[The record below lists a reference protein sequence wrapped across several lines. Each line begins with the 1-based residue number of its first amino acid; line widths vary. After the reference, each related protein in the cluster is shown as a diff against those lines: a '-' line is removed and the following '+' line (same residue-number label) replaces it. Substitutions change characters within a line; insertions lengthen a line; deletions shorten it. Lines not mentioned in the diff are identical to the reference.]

1 MCSSFI
7 SAYANLPN
15 SSCNFSKH
23 RSLFLQTLHQS
34 SMLSSV
40 TPLYFFKLKHYI
52 PWSKEPIKEQIFKI
66 FECSSQNMS
75 NFLCQ
80 FSKYKSVFLQI
91 LHKSLVSQKITSLY
105 CFRLNIIYFGHKKPI
120 KKQFF
125 KSFSCQFKNNKSIP
139 IQILHH
145 SSLSRDISP
154 L

>member
-1 MCSSFI
+1 MYILNIEENYLTWKPSWKFTHVLRKRILLKMYKTFCLMCSSFI

-91 LHKSLVSQKITSLY
+91 LHKS
-105 CFRLNIIYFGHKKPI
+105 F
-120 KKQFF
+120 
-125 KSFSCQFKNNKSIP
+125 SFTKDNFSVLF
-139 IQILHH
+139 
-145 SSLSRDISP
+145 
-154 L
+154 

>member
-34 SMLSSV
+34 SVLSSV
-40 TPLYFFKLKHYI
+40 TPLYFFKLKQYI
-52 PWSKEPIKEQIFKI
+52 PWSKEPIEEQIFQI

-75 NFLCQ
+75 NSLCQ

-120 KKQFF
+120 KKQFL
-125 KSFSCQFKNNKSIP
+125 KNFSCQFKTTSQFLFKFCI
-139 IQILHH
+139 ILHCH
-145 SSLSRDISP
+145 ET
-154 L
+154 